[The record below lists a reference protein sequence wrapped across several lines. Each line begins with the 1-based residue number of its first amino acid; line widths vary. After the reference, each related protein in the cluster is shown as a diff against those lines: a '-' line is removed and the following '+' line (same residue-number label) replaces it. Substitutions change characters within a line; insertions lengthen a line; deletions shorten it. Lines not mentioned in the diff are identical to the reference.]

1 MQADTGV
8 SAELKHGIALA
19 KALLQQC
26 EAVLQ
31 ADTGISATH
40 AAVVHSNMH
49 EPAVVCYGHAGEVK
63 VFSLFASATYDDV
76 CWHMLTYANVC

>member
-1 MQADTGV
+1 MLQADTGI
-8 SAELKHGIALA
+8 SAELKHGIAPT

-31 ADTGISATH
+31 TDTGISATH

-49 EPAVVCYGHAGEVK
+49 EPAVVCYGLSGEVK
-63 VFSLFASATYDDV
+63 VSLRLRYKPSLR
-76 CWHMLTYANVC
+76 MLTYADVC